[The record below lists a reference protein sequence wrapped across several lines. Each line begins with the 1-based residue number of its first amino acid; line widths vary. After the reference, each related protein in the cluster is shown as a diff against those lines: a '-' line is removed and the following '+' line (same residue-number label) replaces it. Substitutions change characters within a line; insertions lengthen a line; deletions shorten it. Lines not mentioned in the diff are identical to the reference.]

1 MRKSRPVAIRDVLD
15 GILKDLGGGKVSQA
29 GALEAAW
36 EKAVGEP
43 GTKHTKPIDIREGV
57 LVVHVDSSS
66 WLHKLTME
74 KAKILAQIRNEL
86 GEGPVKDI
94 KLRMGEI

>member
-1 MRKSRPVAIRDVLD
+1 MKSQPVPIKDILD
-15 GILKDLGGGKVSQA
+15 GLLRDLGGGKVSQA
-29 GALEAAW
+29 GILEAAW
-36 EKAVGEP
+36 TKAIGEA
-43 GTKHTKPIDIREGV
+43 GAKHSKPIDIKEGV

-74 KAKILAQIRNEL
+74 KAGIMQRVRAEL

-94 KLRMGEI
+94 KLRIGEI

>member
-1 MRKSRPVAIRDVLD
+1 MKNRPVAIKDVLD
-15 GILKDLGGGKVSQA
+15 GILRDLGGGKISQA
-29 GALEAAW
+29 GALGAAW
-36 EKAVGEP
+36 EKAIGEA
-43 GTKHTKPIDIREGV
+43 GTKHAKPIDIREGV

-74 KAKILAQIRNEL
+74 KARILAQIRGEL

-94 KLRMGEI
+94 KLRIGEI